1 MAPKA
6 ANPDTTLLQLDPTKV
21 LAEDNIR
28 FATQQAD
35 VDMLKENILKVGG
48 VLEPIIV
55 EILNPPLNGYGHK
68 VRMGFRRHQAVL
80 ELNAQGAGLTL
91 PAVLRSGGN
100 LLEEQISENLQRK
113 NLTPMDLA
121 VAIQKAFAAG
131 LTRLQIREMFPR
143 PGGKKGQIEP
153 ASNAWVNMTLSFLEL
168 PKAIQMKIA
177 DGTVGVKAAY
187 ELTKVSPDKRAAV
200 LERAEADAQKE
211 RDREDSDEKKYLAQ
225 TAKLDEATKLKEE
238 TAIKLDAAR
247 KEMEEAGKFVE
258 NAQKV
263 AAEKY
268 IAAKTAKGDDKKAA
282 EEAFKAAE
290 TDAKGVEKKLLIAR
304 KEFDKLNGTSKKA
317 TEAADAQR
325 KKLEDARANAKKTA
339 ANKKTVSDTDVKKA
353 AKAEGA
359 TTNAV
364 PLNAAD
370 MRKTISDLALPG
382 TYPKVQAIGAALKS
396 CFDGVD
402 TPGQMLKKLAA
413 ITGEAVETPKKKK

>member
-1 MAPKA
+1 MAPKTPNA
-6 ANPDTTLLQLDPTKV
+6 DTTLLQLDPTKV

-28 FATQQAD
+28 FTTLQSD
-35 VDMLKENILKVGG
+35 VDMLKADILKVGG
-48 VLEPIIV
+48 VLEPVIV
-55 EILNPPLNGYGHK
+55 EILNPPVNGFGHK
-68 VRMGFRRHQAVL
+68 IRMGFRRHQAVL
-80 ELNAQGAGLTL
+80 ELNAQGAGMTL
-91 PAVLRSGGN
+91 PAILRSGGD
-100 LLEEQISENLQRK
+100 LLQEQISENLQRK

-143 PGGKKGQIEP
+143 QTGKKGTPEP

-168 PKAIQMKIA
+168 PKPIQMKIA

-200 LERAEADAQKE
+200 IERAEADGLKE
-211 RDREDSDEKKYLAQ
+211 REREEADEKKYLASQ
-225 TAKLDEATKLKEE
+225 T
-238 TAIKLDAAR
+238 KLDAAT
-247 KEMEEAGKFVE
+247 KLAEETALALDAAKAELEASEKNVEM
-258 NAQKV
+258 AQRV

-268 IAAKTAKGDDKKAA
+268 VAAKTAKGEEKKKA
-282 EEAFKAAE
+282 EESFKAAE
-290 TDAKGVEKKLLIAR
+290 ADAKGVEKKLLAAR

-325 KKLEDARANAKKTA
+325 KKLEEARASAKKTA
-339 ANKKTVSDTDVKKA
+339 ANKKIVSDTDVKKA
-353 AKAEGA
+353 AKAVTGEGVVA
-359 TTNAV
+359 
-364 PLNAAD
+364 LSAAD

-382 TYPKVQAIGAALKS
+382 TYPKVQAIGAAIKA

-413 ITGEAVETPKKKK
+413 ITGETAKKK